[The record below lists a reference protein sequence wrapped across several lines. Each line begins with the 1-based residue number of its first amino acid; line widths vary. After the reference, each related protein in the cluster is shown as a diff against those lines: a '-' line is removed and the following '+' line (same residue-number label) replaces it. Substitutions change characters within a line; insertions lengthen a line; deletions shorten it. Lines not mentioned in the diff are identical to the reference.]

1 MSYFAHSGKLGDKSD
16 WQRLKC
22 HLHESAHLAA
32 TFAAPFGL
40 ERLAFATA
48 LFHDL
53 GKYDPRFQDRL
64 TGENIRV
71 DHSTAGAVV
80 LRELAKGLDPYSRI
94 MAELAAYAV
103 LGHHA
108 GLPDRKTESPSC
120 FNRRIDGFVDRLDSI
135 WKIEIEADLSGLAPD
150 WLAPMIRPGNPHLAF
165 DLSVIGRML
174 FSCLVDADFKNTE
187 TFYTALENRQA
198 DRKWPLLQDLLPE
211 FRVRLDA
218 HLAGL
223 NREGDLNALRRD
235 ILSHV
240 RGRAAL
246 PPGLFTLTVPTGG
259 GKTLASLGFALDHA
273 ASHGHRRIV
282 YGIPFTSIIDQVAD
296 IFRRVLGEEYVLEH
310 HSAIEE
316 DEAAERRRERDRS
329 AYPRSRDRLKLA
341 MEDWAAPVVVTT
353 NVQLFESLF
362 SARTSR
368 ARKLHNIAGSII
380 ILDEAQTIPRP
391 LLKPCVRML
400 DALARHFGCTIV
412 LCTATQ
418 PALGRTQPQGGAGF
432 PDGLDLDESRELAP
446 DPEGL
451 ARRLRRTR
459 IVAGDAMDNDALT
472 AALAGEPQ
480 ALVIVNSRRHALD
493 LYRQAEDAGLDG
505 LMHLTTRQY
514 AAHRRDI
521 LAEVRR
527 RLMTGQPCRVIATSL
542 IEAGVDVDFPRVWR
556 AEAGWDQIMQAA
568 GRCNREGR
576 RPADES
582 VVTVFSAPDH
592 PPPGEIR
599 SLIGD
604 TMRALRDFQGDPQS
618 LDAIRRFFG
627 EVYWREGAGL
637 DRKKIVDD
645 LKFVGSTSEITD
657 FAFREVA
664 QKFRMI
670 ESNMVPVIIALTETS
685 RKAVDK
691 LNIEGIP
698 SGIIARELQIYVV
711 QVPSKAR
718 EFLIRCGHVE
728 FESTALR
735 GDQFAV
741 LKNERLYVPE
751 VGLLWE
757 TPEYLALEDTVI

>member
-1 MSYFAHSGKLGDKSD
+1 MSYFAHSGKLSDKSD
-16 WQRLKC
+16 WQPLQC
-22 HLHESAHLAA
+22 HLRETAHLAA
-32 TFAAPFGL
+32 AFAAPFGL

-53 GKYDPRFQDRL
+53 GKYDPRFQERL
-64 TGENIRV
+64 TGKNIRV

-80 LRELAKGLDPYSRI
+80 LRDLTKGLDRDGRL
-94 MAELAAYAV
+94 MAEVAAYAI

-108 GLPDRKTESPSC
+108 GLPDRKTAEPSC
-120 FNRRIDGFVDRLDSI
+120 YDRRMKGFEDGRLDPV
-135 WKIEIEADLSGLAPD
+135 WKSEIEADLAGLAPD
-150 WLAPMIRPGNPHLAF
+150 WLSPMIRPDNPYLAF

-174 FSCLVDADFKNTE
+174 FSCLVDADFKDTE
-187 TFYTALENRQA
+187 KFYTELEGREG
-198 DRKWPLLQDLLPE
+198 DREWPLLQDLLPQ
-211 FRVRLDA
+211 FHARFDA

-223 NREGDLNALRRD
+223 GREGDLNALRRY

-240 RGRAAL
+240 RNKATL

-273 ASHGHRRIV
+273 ARHGHRRII
-282 YGIPFTSIIDQVAD
+282 YGIPFTSIIDQTAD
-296 IFRRVLGEEYVLEH
+296 IFRRILGEEYVLEH

-316 DEAAERRRERDRS
+316 DEATERRREHDRS
-329 AYPRSRDRLKLA
+329 AYPQSRDRLKLA
-341 MEDWAAPVVVTT
+341 MEDWAAPVVMTT

-368 ARKLHNIAGSII
+368 ARKLHNIAGSIV
-380 ILDEAQTIPRP
+380 ILDEAQTIPCP

-400 DALARHFGCTIV
+400 DALAKHFGCTIV

-418 PALGRTQPQGGAGF
+418 PALGRTRPDGGAGF
-432 PDGLDLDESRELAP
+432 PDGLALDESRELAP
-446 DPEGL
+446 NPEGL

-459 IVAGDAMDNDALT
+459 IVIGGAMDNDALV
-472 AALAGEPQ
+472 AALAGEAQ
-480 ALVIVNSRRHALD
+480 ALVIVNSRKHALE
-493 LYRQAEDAGLDG
+493 LYRQAREAGLDG
-505 LMHLTTRQY
+505 LVHLTTRQY
-514 AAHRRDI
+514 AAHRREI
-521 LAEVRR
+521 LDLVRV
-527 RLMTGQPCRVIATSL
+527 RLKEGQPCRVIATSL

-556 AEAGWDQIMQAA
+556 AEAGWDQVMQAA
-568 GRCNREGR
+568 GRCNREGK

-582 VVTVFSAPDH
+582 VVTVFSAPDY
-592 PPPGEIR
+592 PPPREIR

-604 TMRALRDFQGDPQS
+604 TMRALKDFQGDTQS
-618 LDAIRRFFG
+618 LEAIREFFG

-637 DRKKIVDD
+637 DQKDILDDFKI
-645 LKFVGSTSEITD
+645 GGGGTD

-670 ESNMVPVIIALTETS
+670 ESNMAPIVVALTETA
-685 RKAVDK
+685 KKTVDK
-691 LNIEGIP
+691 LKIEGIP
-698 SGIIARELQIYVV
+698 SGTIARELQTCIV
-711 QVPSKAR
+711 QVPLKAR

-728 FESTALR
+728 FESSALR

-741 LKNERLYVPE
+741 LRNERLYVPE

-757 TPEYLALEDTVI
+757 TPEYLALEDTII